1 MAVRIQKPAVNIR
14 EKLAELERPIGV
26 NGAALMA
33 TNTPQDAFDIL
44 QCGRKNLVINGDM
57 QIWQRGTS
65 VNVGID
71 QFVRCVDRFWIYCPS
86 GSGNFQRST
95 DAPTGFIYSLHNNST
110 AVGSIGTNVELA
122 VQGSS
127 YPFTIGEWITLSFY
141 VKSTSYNTSTVSFSY
156 RDTAEGSGSL
166 PIGASFNR
174 SFYYT
179 TEWRKVSISIQIDA
193 LPSGNNRMLQFEF
206 GLPAGAKVTGLQ
218 LEKGKVATPFE
229 YRSIGEE
236 LALCQRYYEKSFDI
250 NTTPSDGATGD
261 SRKGVGVVFNSTDLN
276 TQFFTFAVTKR
287 TSPSITFFRPN
298 FINGTGVWAVYQNGN
313 NWADRPLTAAWVN
326 EHGFIGSG
334 SVTSGTSAQAL
345 IISGNWS
352 ASAEL

>member
-1 MAVRIQKPAVNIR
+1 
-14 EKLAELERPIGV
+14 
-26 NGAALMA
+26 
-33 TNTPQDAFDIL
+33 
-44 QCGRKNLVINGDM
+44 VINGDM

-110 AVGSIGTNVELA
+110 AIGSVGTNVELA

-127 YPFTIGEWITLSFY
+127 YPFTLGEWITVSFY

-156 RDTAEGSGSL
+156 RDTAEGSGNVS
-166 PIGASFNR
+166 IGASFNR

-193 LPSGNNRMLQFEF
+193 LPSVNNRMLQFEF

-236 LALCQRYYEKSFDI
+236 LALCQRYTVKIGGEGTYSAI
-250 NTTPSDGATGD
+250 GIGRISATT
-261 SRKGVGVVFNSTDLN
+261 
-276 TQFFTFAVTKR
+276 QCFTYVSLPVEMRVKPT
-287 TSPSITFFRPN
+287 
-298 FINGTGVWAVYQNGN
+298 
-313 NWADRPLTAAWVN
+313 LTT
-326 EHGFIGSG
+326 SG
-334 SVTSGTSAQAL
+334 SFELNGISVTGFSVDTNASTKKTFVVNAS
-345 IISGNWS
+345 ISGGLTVGDAGTILAMNDTNAS
-352 ASAEL
+352 FLLSAEL

>member
-1 MAVRIQKPAVNIR
+1 
-14 EKLAELERPIGV
+14 
-26 NGAALMA
+26 MA
-33 TNTPQDAFDIL
+33 TNTPQDAFNIL

-236 LALCQRYYEKSFDI
+236 LALCQRYYYKSLTTRQGLLYKGPLWETNFFYFPVEMR
-250 NTTPSDGATGD
+250 TTPTISGANWFLRDPG
-261 SRKGVGVVFNSTDLN
+261 TDLN
-276 TQFFTFAVTKR
+276 ITYSGFTYNVVRSGFFI
-287 TSPSITFFRPN
+287 TSTTSNTNLFQCWFCD
-298 FINGTGVWAVYQNGN
+298 A
-313 NWADRPLTAAWVN
+313 PLVFN
-326 EHGFIGSG
+326 
-334 SVTSGTSAQAL
+334 
-345 IISGNWS
+345 
-352 ASAEL
+352 AEL

>member
-1 MAVRIQKPAVNIR
+1 
-14 EKLAELERPIGV
+14 
-26 NGAALMA
+26 MA

-110 AVGSIGTNVELA
+110 AIGSIGTNVELA

-127 YPFTIGEWITLSFY
+127 YPFTLGEWITVSFY

-156 RDTAEGSGSL
+156 RDTAEGSGNVS
-166 PIGASFNR
+166 IGASFNR

-229 YRSIGEE
+229 YRSYGQE
-236 LALCQRYYEKSFDI
+236 LALCQRYFLKQNNPITSSCLYAAGAFSAGGHI
-250 NTTPSDGATGD
+250 SVPYPVIMRVTPT
-261 SRKGVGVVFNSTDLN
+261 
-276 TQFFTFAVTKR
+276 AVTI
-287 TSPSITFFRPN
+287 SY
-298 FINGTGVWAVYQNGN
+298 INDDNTASLAISTLN
-313 NWADRPLTAAWVN
+313 NSLTTHAIRYV
-326 EHGFIGSG
+326 FT
-334 SVTSGTSAQAL
+334 V
-345 IISGNWS
+345 ISGGYPYCS
-352 ASAEL
+352 FTTQSSISAEL